1 LEQTAGGSVET
12 AVKKLIAGLG
22 FVAGGILVLVVTSW
36 AFAPAERIDTGA
48 SRIGVDPRRVYNPV
62 TAGEALPDGFRQLL
76 PRDGI
81 RPIYEPSFTTASG
94 VDWPAETQVI
104 GVSSGEEAKAY
115 PVSVLNRHEMVNDF
129 IAGDPILVTW

>member
-1 LEQTAGGSVET
+1 MD
-12 AVKKLIAGLG
+12 VKGLIAGLG
-22 FVAGGILVLVVTSW
+22 FAAGVALLLVVTSW

-48 SRIGVDPRRVYNPV
+48 SGIGVDPRLVYDPV
-62 TAGEALPDGFRQLL
+62 TAGESLPDGFRQLL

-81 RPIYEPSFTTASG
+81 RPIYEPSFTTSSG

-104 GVSSGEEAKAY
+104 GVAAEGEAKAY

>member
-1 LEQTAGGSVET
+1 MRSLLSV
-12 AVKKLIAGLG
+12 LG
-22 FVAGGILVLVVTSW
+22 FLSAAIILFVVTSW

-48 SRIGVDPRRVYNPV
+48 AGVAVDPREVYNPV
-62 TAGEALPDGFRQLL
+62 TAGEELPDGFRQLL

-81 RPIYEPSFTTASG
+81 RPIYEPQFTSAEG
-94 VDWPAETQVI
+94 VDWPDDTQVI
-104 GVSSGEEAKAY
+104 GVSAEGEAKAY